1 MSPKQPKTLQQEG
14 TGGEPAGG
22 KLRSWWDN
30 HLLSG
35 SPAPRIT
42 SWTSQGLSETRTGKE
57 TEDLKS
63 THECGWAESAI
74 HFGKQFMSYLP
85 RLSESTD
92 GWTVQPHN
100 DGKEWVQVPLCFTA
114 EREEMKAIWVHETN
128 HFAFREIMSCFK
140 GCFPFLQCVC
150 SVLSSRCMWLFTGTC
165 FYNILNKPNHLWLKY
180 EQQIVFVLTVLLS
193 WCIS

>member
-1 MSPKQPKTLQQEG
+1 MQFVLFYPLTPSGVFSISSSLTPPPVSSPGALVWLWLHMLHSNEPQTAQN
-14 TGGEPAGG
+14 TPAGG
-22 KLRSWWDN
+22 NRRGASGRKVKILMRQS
-30 HLLSG
+30 LTVRLS
-35 SPAPRIT
+35 S
-42 SWTSQGLSETRTGKE
+42 SENNFLNFPGTFWNQDGKE

-63 THECGWAESAI
+63 THECGWAESTI

-114 EREEMKAIWVHETN
+114 EREEMKAVWVHETN

-140 GCFPFLQCVC
+140 GCFL
-150 SVLSSRCMWLFTGTC
+150 G
-165 FYNILNKPNHLWLKY
+165 K
-180 EQQIVFVLTVLLS
+180 
-193 WCIS
+193 